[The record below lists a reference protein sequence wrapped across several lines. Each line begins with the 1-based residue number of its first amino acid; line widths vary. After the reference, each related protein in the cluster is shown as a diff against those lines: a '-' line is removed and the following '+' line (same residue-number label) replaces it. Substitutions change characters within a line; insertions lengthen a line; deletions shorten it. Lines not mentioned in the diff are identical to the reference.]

1 MPESTKGTLVAYVH
15 MYPPMHLAGAE
26 LMLHDIFRWLV
37 KCGWEC
43 RVILIG
49 RRGRRY
55 GIKSYRMDGVLVSE
69 DECTMLADADV
80 ILTHLDRTPEA
91 ESIATHM
98 GVPLVHLIHNH
109 VTLQANRVRKAD
121 LVVYNSEWLSS
132 RIRWPARSLVVHPP
146 VFEDDYRVDPVG
158 ECITLVN
165 LQRPK
170 GVDLFYKL
178 ARLHPELRFLGVT
191 GGYGEQVV
199 EQMPNVDLVGPL
211 ADMRSVYR
219 RTRVLLMPSAYES
232 YGRVAVEAACS
243 GIPTLAAETP
253 GLRESLGNGGT
264 FVASP
269 LVASWNTSL
278 AALLL
283 SWDEA
288 SARARG
294 VVDRLD
300 PERELQCLDNALTRL
315 VREGRASC
323 RSRS

>member
-1 MPESTKGTLVAYVH
+1 
-15 MYPPMHLAGAE
+15 MHLAGAE

-264 FVASP
+264 FVASR